1 MLSDVSSEAL
11 GAEIGERA
19 AEVGCAALAEITAIS
34 AVIVRSIRFIGF
46 KVLSLVVFVSSLFLQ
61 HAYPMVCI
69 RIEAFTKAMA
79 RTRSIATSLSAW

>member
-1 MLSDVSSEAL
+1 MVATLQPAPHQNSQMLSDASSEAL

-46 KVLSLVVFVSSLFLQ
+46 KVLSLVVFVSSL
-61 HAYPMVCI
+61 C
-69 RIEAFTKAMA
+69 
-79 RTRSIATSLSAW
+79 